1 MYKLFYMFEY
11 SVGVVLITTI
21 LLNDS
26 TRETAKQITSKRS
39 HGRHTR
45 RLTQP
50 LMPSHSSTMSIQTK
64 KLSLIDPTEAK
75 VEG

>member
-11 SVGVVLITTI
+11 SVGVVLITSI

-26 TRETAKQITSKRS
+26 TREIAKQITSKSS

-45 RLTQP
+45 RLIPP
-50 LMPSHSSTMSIQTK
+50 LMPSHSSIMSIQTK